1 MNEPFGLEEVY
12 EELRK
17 LAAAKLAREAPG
29 QTIDATEL
37 VHEAWMGL
45 AKADITW
52 EGKTHFLRTS
62 ARAMRRLLVDRAR
75 AKLTAKR
82 NKGLQVSLAGID
94 VPMTEKKILDLDLAL
109 NELTNIK
116 PLHGQLMELRY
127 FAGMTIDES
136 AETLGISASEVDRM
150 VRYAKAWLRAELSD
164 SEN

>member
-45 AKADITW
+45 AKADIAW

-75 AKLTAKR
+75 AKRATKR
-82 NKGLQVSLAGID
+82 AHGVQITLGDPHSPVAEEKVIHLDESLQKLA
-94 VPMTEKKILDLDLAL
+94 E
-109 NELTNIK
+109 IK
-116 PLHGQLMELRY
+116 PQHAELMELRY
-127 FAGMTIDES
+127 FGGMTIDQS
-136 AETLGISASEVDRM
+136 AATLGISPAAADRM
-150 VRYAKAWLRAELSD
+150 IRYAKAWLRVHLDED
-164 SEN
+164 C